1 MTPAIRYS
9 AGTRFETPRVFPE
22 YSPDYEFRVLNWEDW
37 RFWRDNGYLVIRDL
51 IPKNQCDELIKVT
64 CDFLGVQRDNPN
76 SWYSITPR
84 YSEDP
89 TPKSI
94 SGMTELYHHQAIWNN
109 RQFPKVCDVFFRS
122 LGYRKTMDDH

>member
-9 AGTRFETPRVFPE
+9 AGTQFETPRVFPE

-37 RFWRDNGYLVIRDL
+37 RFWRDNGYTVIRDL
-51 IPKNQCDELIKVT
+51 TPKNHCDELIKVT
-64 CDFLGVQRDNPN
+64 CDFLKVQWDNPN
-76 SWYSITPR
+76 SWYSIKPR

-94 SGMTELYHHQAIWNN
+94 ARMTELYHHQAI
-109 RQFPKVCDVFFRS
+109 
-122 LGYRKTMDDH
+122 

>member
-76 SWYSITPR
+76 SWYIITPR

-94 SGMTELYHHQAIWNN
+94 ARMTELYHHQAIWNN
-109 RQFPKVCDVFFRS
+109 RHFPKVNDVFFRS
-122 LGYRKTMDDH
+122 LGYRKTIDDH